1 MVQYL
6 NFFVKLSTFNYSSK
20 KVYLKTMKYIVTHT
34 SPDMDAI
41 TSVWLLRKFLGG
53 WDKAEVKFVPAGDRL
68 LPLPKEQG
76 IEHAIE
82 KKGTDEYI
90 HVDTGMGPL
99 DHHQTS
105 DDKVCGTS
113 RTFDF
118 VKKGLTEVEPAINSE
133 KLEALQRIVNYVVE
147 IDHFKEIFRKDP
159 LADYH
164 DFSIV
169 NILDG
174 LKLEKPNQDDFYVTY
189 ISDCLDA
196 ILHDFENKI
205 WAEREIKNN
214 STEFETKWGKG
225 LGLETIN
232 DSVVKLAQLM
242 GYIVVVRRD
251 PRKGYVRIKARP
263 DEKDKKGVDLTLAY
277 EKLSKMDPQ
286 ATWFLHV
293 SKKMLLN
300 GTPKN
305 PKMKPTKLSLSDIIE
320 VLKTI

>member
-1 MVQYL
+1 
-6 NFFVKLSTFNYSSK
+6 
-20 KVYLKTMKYIVTHT
+20 MKYIVAHNA
-34 SPDMDAI
+34 PDMDAI

-68 LPLPKEQG
+68 LPLPKGQG
-76 IEHAIE
+76 FEYAIE
-82 KKGTDEYI
+82 PKGEDEYI

-99 DHHQTS
+99 DHHQTP
-105 DDKVCGTS
+105 DTNVCGAS
-113 RTFDF
+113 LTFDF
-118 VKKGLTEVEPAINSE
+118 VKKGLVEVEPSINPE
-133 KLEALQRIVNYVVE
+133 KLEALERMVKFVVSV
-147 IDHFKEIFRKDP
+147 DHFKEIFRPDP

-174 LKLEKPNQDDFYVTY
+174 LKLEKPGQDEFYVEFV
-189 ISDCLDA
+189 SDCLDA
-196 ILHDFENKI
+196 LLHDFENKI
-205 WAEREIKNN
+205 WAEREIKK
-214 STEFETKWGKG
+214 SGIVFHTKWGKG
-225 LGLETIN
+225 LGLESIN
-232 DSVVKLAQLM
+232 DSVVKLAQMM
-242 GYIVVVRRD
+242 GYEVVVRRD

-263 DEKDKKGVDLTLAY
+263 DAPDRKGVDLTLAY
-277 EKLSKMDPQ
+277 EKLSKIDPQ

-305 PKMKPTKLSLSDIIE
+305 PKMKPTKLSLNAIIE

>member
-1 MVQYL
+1 
-6 NFFVKLSTFNYSSK
+6 
-20 KVYLKTMKYIVTHT
+20 MKYIVAHT
-34 SPDMDAI
+34 APDMDAI
-41 TSVWLLRKFLGG
+41 TSVWFLRKFLGG
-53 WDKAEVKFVPAGDRL
+53 WDKAELKFVPAGDRL
-68 LPLPKEQG
+68 LPLPKGQSLDY
-76 IEHAIE
+76 AIE
-82 KKGTDEYI
+82 KQGKDEYI

-105 DDKVCGTS
+105 DTNVCGAS
-113 RTFDF
+113 LTFDF
-118 VKKGLTEVEPAINSE
+118 IKKGLVDVEPSINKE
-133 KLEALQRIVNYVVE
+133 KIEALERMVKYVVS
-147 IDHFKEIFRKDP
+147 IDHFQEVFRTEP

-174 LKLEKPNQDDFYVTY
+174 LKLEKPNQDEFYVDF

-196 ILHDFENKI
+196 LLHDFENKI
-205 WAEREIKNN
+205 WAEREIKKIGIK
-214 STEFETKWGKG
+214 FKTKWGKG
-225 LGLETIN
+225 LGIETIN

-242 GYIVVVRRD
+242 GYEIVVRRD

-263 DEKDKKGVDLTLAY
+263 NDPGNPKGIDLTLAC

-305 PKMKPTKLSLSDIIE
+305 PKMKPTKLSLNAIIE

>member
-1 MVQYL
+1 
-6 NFFVKLSTFNYSSK
+6 
-20 KVYLKTMKYIVTHT
+20 MKFIVTHT
-34 SPDMDAI
+34 APDMDAI

-53 WDKAEVKFVPAGDRL
+53 WDKADVKFVPAGDRL
-68 LPLPKEQG
+68 LPLPKGQSFDY
-76 IEHAIE
+76 AIE
-82 KKGTDEYI
+82 KRGEDEYI

-105 DDKVCGTS
+105 DINVCGAS
-113 RTFDF
+113 LSFDF
-118 VKKGLTEVEPAINSE
+118 VKKGLVDVEPSINPE
-133 KLEALQRIVNYVVE
+133 KLEALDRMVKYVVAV
-147 IDHFKEIFRKDP
+147 DHFQEIFRP
-159 LADYH
+159 EALADYQ

-174 LKLEKPNQDDFYVTY
+174 LKFERPGQDIYFVDF
-189 ISDCLDA
+189 ISSCLDA
-196 ILHDFENKI
+196 LLLDFENKV
-205 WAEREIKNN
+205 WSEREIEKN
-214 STEFETKWGKG
+214 SVKFETKWGRG
-225 LGLETIN
+225 LGLESIN
-232 DSVVKLAQLM
+232 DSVIKMAQLM
-242 GYIVVVRRD
+242 GYVVVVRRD

-263 DEKDKKGVDLTLAY
+263 NDVGSTKGIDLTLAY

-305 PKMKPTKLSLSDIIE
+305 PKMKPTKLSLNDIIG

>member
-1 MVQYL
+1 MRYV
-6 NFFVKLSTFNYSSK
+6 
-20 KVYLKTMKYIVTHT
+20 VTHT

-41 TSVWLLRKFLGG
+41 TSVWLIRKYLGG
-53 WDKAEVKFVPAGDRL
+53 WEDAGVKFVPAGDRL
-68 LPLPKEQG
+68 LPLPNGQSFVF
-76 IEHAIE
+76 AIE
-82 KKGTDEYI
+82 KQGKDEYI

-105 DDKVCGTS
+105 DQNTCAAS
-113 RTFDF
+113 LTFDY
-118 VKKGLTEVEPAINSE
+118 VKKFLTEHEPSINDE
-133 KLEALQRIVNYVVE
+133 KIEALSRIVKFVVD
-147 IDHFKEIFRKDP
+147 IDHFKEVFRKDP
-159 LADYH
+159 LEDYH
-164 DFSIV
+164 DFSVV

-174 LKLEKPNQDDFYVTY
+174 IKFEKPGQDMYYVEF
-189 ISDCLDA
+189 ISQCLEA
-196 ILHDFENKI
+196 LLHDFENKI
-205 WAEREIKNN
+205 WAEREIEKNGI
-214 STEFETKWGKG
+214 EFETKWGKG

-242 GYIVVVRRD
+242 GYVVVVRRD

-263 DEKDKKGVDLTLAY
+263 NEKNQKGVDLTLAY

-305 PKMKPTKLSLSDIIE
+305 PKMKPTKLKLSDIIE

>member
-1 MVQYL
+1 
-6 NFFVKLSTFNYSSK
+6 
-20 KVYLKTMKYIVTHT
+20 MKYIVAHT
-34 SPDMDAI
+34 APDMDAI

-68 LPLPKEQG
+68 LPLPKGQSFDY
-76 IEHAIE
+76 AIE
-82 KKGTDEYI
+82 KKGQDEYI

-105 DDKVCGTS
+105 DTDTCAAS
-113 RTFDF
+113 LTFDF
-118 VKKGLTEVEPAINSE
+118 VKPALLENKINEE
-133 KLEALQRIVNYVVE
+133 KLESLERIIKYVVD
-147 IDHFKEIFRKDP
+147 IDHFKEVFRADP
-159 LADYH
+159 LKDYH
-164 DFSIV
+164 DFSVV

-174 LKLEKPNQDDFYVTY
+174 LKLEKPNEDLYYVDF

-196 ILHDFENKI
+196 LLHDFENKI
-205 WAEREIKNN
+205 WAEREIKGN
-214 STEFETKWGKG
+214 SKEFETRWGKG

-232 DSVVKLAQLM
+232 DSVVKLAQVM
-242 GYIVVVRRD
+242 GYVVVVRRD

-263 DEKDKKGVDLTLAY
+263 DGKNEKGIDLTLAY
-277 EKLSKMDPQ
+277 EKLSKMDPS

-305 PKMKPTKLSLSDIIE
+305 PKMKPTKLSLDDIIE

>member
-1 MVQYL
+1 
-6 NFFVKLSTFNYSSK
+6 
-20 KVYLKTMKYIVTHT
+20 MKYIVTHT

-41 TSVWLLRKFLGG
+41 TSVWLIRKFLGG

-68 LPLPKEQG
+68 LPLPKGQSFDY
-76 IEHAIE
+76 AIE
-82 KKGTDEYI
+82 KQGKDEYI

-105 DDKVCGTS
+105 DKNTCGAS
-113 RTFDF
+113 LSFDF
-118 VKKGLTEVEPAINSE
+118 VKKGLTEVEPVINNE
-133 KLEALQRIVNYVVE
+133 KLEALSRMVKYVVE
-147 IDHFKEIFRKDP
+147 VDHFKEVFRAEP
-159 LADYH
+159 LADYN

-174 LKLEKPNQDDFYVTY
+174 LKLQKPNQDDFYVEY
-189 ISDCLDA
+189 ISSALDA
-196 ILHDFENKI
+196 LLHDFENKI
-205 WAEREIKNN
+205 WAEREIAKN
-214 STEFETKWGKG
+214 SVEFDTKWGKG
-225 LGLETIN
+225 IGLETIN
-232 DSVVKLAQLM
+232 DSVIKMAQLM
-242 GYIVVVRRD
+242 GYVVVVRRD

-263 DEKDKKGVDLTLAY
+263 DEEGKKGVDLTNTY
-277 EKLSKMDPQ
+277 EKLSKMDPS

-305 PKMKPTKLSLSDIIE
+305 PKMKPTKLSLNAIIE